1 MVTRINCR
9 VQFSELWQ
17 SRKPKWSYFKT
28 SKFCANEVC
37 KGFVHI
43 PQIKELSNHRNLDGI
58 RREGVISPSHAFIT
72 TSYLNE
78 EGEGEWA
85 QVGMEGGTGVIWQVF
100 ENPWKRGK
108 QEQHFV
114 FFFFI
119 KINLGF
125 SFFFFLLFPH
135 CDSLAAWVCLH
146 CPHFR
151 LQMLGLCKK
160 KKSSC
165 FWSNQQTDC
174 YSCDVI
180 SNFPPANWLTK
191 QECGLKDKESRNRDI
206 KLDFFTKQGP
216 QKYTQLLQVSCSL
229 TQISTVFSAL

>member
-72 TSYLNE
+72 TSYLNG

-108 QEQHFV
+108 QEQYFV
-114 FFFFI
+114 FFFYQNKSWFFF
-119 KINLGF
+119 L
-125 SFFFFLLFPH
+125 FFFFSFSPTLTRWLLESVYTVLIFNYK
-135 CDSLAAWVCLH
+135 CWGCAK
-146 CPHFR
+146 
-151 LQMLGLCKK
+151 KK

-165 FWSNQQTDC
+165 FWSNQQTET
-174 YSCDVI
+174 VI
-180 SNFPPANWLTK
+180 PVMSSATSHLPTGSQNRNVAWKTK
-191 QECGLKDKESRNRDI
+191 KAETGI
-206 KLDFFTKQGP
+206 
-216 QKYTQLLQVSCSL
+216 
-229 TQISTVFSAL
+229 

>member
-72 TSYLNE
+72 TSYLNG

-125 SFFFFLLFPH
+125 SFFFFFLLFPPLWLAG
-135 CDSLAAWVCLH
+135 CLSLFTLSSFSTTNVGAV
-146 CPHFR
+146 
-151 LQMLGLCKK
+151 QKK
-160 KKSSC
+160 KKKVHVSGPISRQRLLFLWC
-165 FWSNQQTDC
+165 HQQLPTC
-174 YSCDVI
+174 QLAHKTGMW
-180 SNFPPANWLTK
+180 PERQRK
-191 QECGLKDKESRNRDI
+191 Q
-206 KLDFFTKQGP
+206 KQGY
-216 QKYTQLLQVSCSL
+216 KTWFFY
-229 TQISTVFSAL
+229 

>member
-72 TSYLNE
+72 TSYLNG

-114 FFFFI
+114 FFFYQNKSWF
-119 KINLGF
+119 F
-125 SFFFFLLFPH
+125 FFFFFLLFPH
-135 CDSLAAWVCLH
+135 FDSLAAWVCLH
-146 CPHFR
+146 CPHFQ

-160 KKSSC
+160 KKKVHVSGPISRQRLLFLWC
-165 FWSNQQTDC
+165 HQQLPTC
-174 YSCDVI
+174 QLAHKTGMW
-180 SNFPPANWLTK
+180 PERQRK
-191 QECGLKDKESRNRDI
+191 Q
-206 KLDFFTKQGP
+206 KQGY
-216 QKYTQLLQVSCSL
+216 KTWFFY
-229 TQISTVFSAL
+229 

>member
-72 TSYLNE
+72 TSYLNG

-125 SFFFFLLFPH
+125 SFFFFFSFSPTLTRWLLESVYTVLIFNYK
-135 CDSLAAWVCLH
+135 CWGCA
-146 CPHFR
+146 
-151 LQMLGLCKK
+151 KK
-160 KKSSC
+160 KKKVHVSGP
-165 FWSNQQTDC
+165 
-174 YSCDVI
+174 I
-180 SNFPPANWLTK
+180 SRQRLLFLWCHQKLPTCQLAHKTGMWPERQRK
-191 QECGLKDKESRNRDI
+191 Q
-206 KLDFFTKQGP
+206 KQGY
-216 QKYTQLLQVSCSL
+216 KTWFFY
-229 TQISTVFSAL
+229 